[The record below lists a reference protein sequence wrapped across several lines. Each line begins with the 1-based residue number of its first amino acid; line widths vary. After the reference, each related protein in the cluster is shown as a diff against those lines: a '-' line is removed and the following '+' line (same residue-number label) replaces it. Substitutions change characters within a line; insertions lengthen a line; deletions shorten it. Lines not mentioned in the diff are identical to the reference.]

1 MFTTPAIPCLKAH
14 SRWHESPQGF
24 CPFQDSSEHAIHKLG
39 SLLSSNWWQ
48 RQQEQRLQK
57 VSPGLITA
65 LQAEL
70 SHICWNLLSTT
81 SVGAIG
87 VEVRRRDGCSPFRCR
102 RRGLGVMGCC
112 RLEVCTFLEELE
124 SLGQIMFNK
133 WSISFALETPGY
145 PLLTPLSE
153 HSRSINSLHVQ
164 P

>member
-1 MFTTPAIPCLKAH
+1 MEEPRSKIKPYRKGTFH
-14 SRWHESPQGF
+14 Y
-24 CPFQDSSEHAIHKLG
+24 
-39 SLLSSNWWQ
+39 
-48 RQQEQRLQK
+48 
-57 VSPGLITA
+57 
-65 LQAEL
+65 
-70 SHICWNLLSTT
+70 LLSTT

-164 P
+164 PWRTSKSAMSPFATSDKTSFRSAAVSFANLAASARKCKPATYPRH